1 MWIPGN
7 SGYSIRNFPA
17 LRTCAADRRRPTA
30 GTTAVLDL
38 PAAGCIMPLTLDER
52 TVAALRAGSVLK
64 IKVKSADQ
72 KDVALS
78 VSLKGLAPAMDRLG
92 VLAGS

>member
-1 MWIPGN
+1 
-7 SGYSIRNFPA
+7 
-17 LRTCAADRRRPTA
+17 
-30 GTTAVLDL
+30 
-38 PAAGCIMPLTLDER
+38 MPLTLDER